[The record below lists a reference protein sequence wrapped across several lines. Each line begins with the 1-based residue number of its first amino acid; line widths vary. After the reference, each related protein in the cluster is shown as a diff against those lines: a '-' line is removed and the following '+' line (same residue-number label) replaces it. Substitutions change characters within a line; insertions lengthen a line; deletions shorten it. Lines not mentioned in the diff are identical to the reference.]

1 MNYGDGVMTRVSR
14 GCTLVMVSTL
24 LFNMVGFPD
33 LAFLLSSFVALLT
46 SAATTLVTSSSS
58 FSPRVTFS
66 SIPSIL
72 PLPIT
77 NSSDIAIGDGVNHG
91 CGYVTDLDCL

>member
-46 SAATTLVTSSSS
+46 SAATTLVTSSS
-58 FSPRVTFS
+58 PRVTFS

-77 NSSDIAIGDGVNHG
+77 NSSDIGDGVNHG